1 MISEMKGYT
10 PFAMVTPRHC
20 MIYATPCRATRQND
34 GTLLVSYDDSPKT
47 LRADV
52 EFFASREAC
61 LDRCHEMLD
70 EMVER
75 VHEFKKGSPR

>member
-1 MISEMKGYT
+1 MRGYT

-20 MIYATPCRATRQND
+20 TINATPCRATRQED
-34 GTLLVSYDDSPKT
+34 GTMLVYYDDAPKN
-47 LRADV
+47 LRAGV
-52 EFFASREAC
+52 EFFTSREAC

-75 VHEFKKGSPR
+75 IHEYKKGGPYHV